1 VEKTSAKQSP
11 EQQFEQHLPFWPH
24 LTADQRALLVSGT
37 SCRSFRAGENVHGR
51 TGDCTGILLV
61 LSGELRSY
69 FLSEDGREV
78 TLYRLLPGSL
88 CILSASC
95 VLETIT
101 FDVSIDAEV
110 DTELLVVRADVF
122 NRLTKENIYM
132 DRDVHKEAVARFSDV
147 MWTMQQVLFMKLDR
161 RLAIFLTEEVLDRD
175 TDTLRMTHDQIA
187 RHVGSARE
195 VITRMLKY
203 FAAEGLVEL
212 GRGTVTVTD
221 PEGIRALA
229 GVDDGPG
236 GVCPV

>member
-1 VEKTSAKQSP
+1 MNIEHEFEK
-11 EQQFEQHLPFWPH
+11 HLPFWPH

-37 SCRSFRAGENVHGR
+37 SRRSFRAGENVHGR
-51 TGDCTGILLV
+51 PGDCTGILLV

-122 NRLTKENIYM
+122 NRLTKEIIYM

-212 GRGTVTVTD
+212 GRGTVPVTD

-236 GVCPV
+236 GACPV

>member
-1 VEKTSAKQSP
+1 MNIEH
-11 EQQFEQHLPFWPH
+11 EFEAHLPFWPH

-37 SCRSFRAGENVHGR
+37 SRRSFRAGENVHGR

-161 RLAIFLTEEVLDRD
+161 RLAIFLAEEVLDRGS
-175 TDTLRMTHDQIA
+175 DTLRMTHDQIA

-221 PEGIRALA
+221 PDGIRALA

-236 GVCPV
+236 GACPV

>member
-1 VEKTSAKQSP
+1 MNIEH
-11 EQQFEQHLPFWPH
+11 EFESHLPFWPH

-37 SCRSFRAGENVHGR
+37 FRRSFRAGENVHGR

-161 RLAIFLTEEVLDRD
+161 RLAIFLAEEVLDRGM
-175 TDTLRMTHDQIA
+175 DTLRMTHDQIA

-236 GVCPV
+236 GVCSV

>member
-1 VEKTSAKQSP
+1 MNIEHEFEK
-11 EQQFEQHLPFWPH
+11 HLPFWPH

-37 SCRSFRAGENVHGR
+37 SRRSFRAGENVHGR

-236 GVCPV
+236 GACPV

>member
-1 VEKTSAKQSP
+1 MNIEHEFEK
-11 EQQFEQHLPFWPH
+11 HLPFWPH

-37 SCRSFRAGENVHGR
+37 SRRSFRAGENVHGR

-110 DTELLVVRADVF
+110 DTDLLVVRADVF

-221 PEGIRALA
+221 PDGIRALA

-236 GVCPV
+236 GACPV

>member
-1 VEKTSAKQSP
+1 MNIEH
-11 EQQFEQHLPFWPH
+11 EFEAHLPFWPH

-37 SCRSFRAGENVHGR
+37 SRRSFRAGENVHGR

-161 RLAIFLTEEVLDRD
+161 RLAIFLAEGVLDRG

-221 PEGIRALA
+221 PDGIRALA

-236 GVCPV
+236 GACPV

>member
-1 VEKTSAKQSP
+1 MNIEHEFEK
-11 EQQFEQHLPFWPH
+11 HLPFWPH

-37 SCRSFRAGENVHGR
+37 SRRSFRAGENVHGR

-187 RHVGSARE
+187 RHVGSAWE

-221 PEGIRALA
+221 PDGIRALA

-236 GVCPV
+236 GACPV

>member
-1 VEKTSAKQSP
+1 MNIEH
-11 EQQFEQHLPFWPH
+11 EFEAHLPFWSH

-37 SCRSFRAGENVHGR
+37 SRRSFRAGENVHGR

-110 DTELLVVRADVF
+110 DTDLLVVRADVF

-147 MWTMQQVLFMKLDR
+147 MWTMQQVLFMKMDR
-161 RLAIFLTEEVLDRD
+161 RLAIFLTEEVLDRGA
-175 TDTLRMTHDQIA
+175 DTLRMTHDQIA

-236 GVCPV
+236 GACPV

>member
-1 VEKTSAKQSP
+1 MNIEHEFEK
-11 EQQFEQHLPFWPH
+11 HLPFWPH

-37 SCRSFRAGENVHGR
+37 SRRSFRAGENVHGR

-161 RLAIFLTEEVLDRD
+161 RLAIFLTEEVLDRG

>member
-1 VEKTSAKQSP
+1 MNIEH
-11 EQQFEQHLPFWPH
+11 EFETHLPFWPH

-37 SCRSFRAGENVHGR
+37 SRRSFRAGENVHGR

-161 RLAIFLTEEVLDRD
+161 RLAIFLAEEVLDRG

-212 GRGTVTVTD
+212 DRGTVTVTD
-221 PEGIRALA
+221 PDGIRALA

-236 GVCPV
+236 GACPV

>member
-1 VEKTSAKQSP
+1 MNIEH
-11 EQQFEQHLPFWPH
+11 EFEAHLPFWPH

-37 SCRSFRAGENVHGR
+37 SRRSFRAGENVHGR

-161 RLAIFLTEEVLDRD
+161 RLAIFLAEEVLDRG

-212 GRGTVTVTD
+212 GRGTVTDRKSV
-221 PEGIRALA
+221 
-229 GVDDGPG
+229 V
-236 GVCPV
+236 

>member
-1 VEKTSAKQSP
+1 MNIEH
-11 EQQFEQHLPFWPH
+11 EFEAHLPFWSH

-37 SCRSFRAGENVHGR
+37 SRRSFRAGENVHGR

-236 GVCPV
+236 GACPV

>member
-1 VEKTSAKQSP
+1 MNI
-11 EQQFEQHLPFWPH
+11 EQEFETHLPFWPH

-37 SCRSFRAGENVHGR
+37 SRRSFRAGENVHGR

-147 MWTMQQVLFMKLDR
+147 MWTMQQILFMKLDR
-161 RLAIFLTEEVLDRD
+161 RLAIFLAEEVLDRG

-221 PEGIRALA
+221 PDGIRALA

-236 GVCPV
+236 GACPV

>member
-1 VEKTSAKQSP
+1 MNIDQE
-11 EQQFEQHLPFWPH
+11 FETHLPFWPH

-37 SCRSFRAGENVHGR
+37 SRRSFRAGENVHGR

-221 PEGIRALA
+221 PDGIRALA

-236 GVCPV
+236 GACPV

>member
-1 VEKTSAKQSP
+1 MNIEH
-11 EQQFEQHLPFWPH
+11 EFEAHLPFWSH

-37 SCRSFRAGENVHGR
+37 SRRSFRAGENVHGR

-110 DTELLVVRADVF
+110 DTELLVARADVF

-175 TDTLRMTHDQIA
+175 TDTLCMTHDQIA

-236 GVCPV
+236 DACPV

>member
-1 VEKTSAKQSP
+1 MNIEH
-11 EQQFEQHLPFWPH
+11 EFEAHLPFWSH

-37 SCRSFRAGENVHGR
+37 SRRSFRAGENVHGR

-110 DTELLVVRADVF
+110 DTDLLVVRADVF

-161 RLAIFLTEEVLDRD
+161 RLAIFLTEEVLDRG

-236 GVCPV
+236 DACPV

>member
-1 VEKTSAKQSP
+1 MRTS
-11 EQQFEQHLPFWPH
+11 
-24 LTADQRALLVSGT
+24 T
-37 SCRSFRAGENVHGR
+37 
-51 TGDCTGILLV
+51 
-61 LSGELRSY
+61 
-69 FLSEDGREV
+69 
-78 TLYRLLPGSL
+78 L

-110 DTELLVVRADVF
+110 DTDLLVVRADVF

-236 GVCPV
+236 GACPV

>member
-1 VEKTSAKQSP
+1 MNIEH
-11 EQQFEQHLPFWPH
+11 EFEAHLPFWSH

-37 SCRSFRAGENVHGR
+37 SRRSFRTGENVHGR

-110 DTELLVVRADVF
+110 DTDLLVVRADVF

-161 RLAIFLTEEVLDRD
+161 RLAIFLTEEVLDRGA
-175 TDTLRMTHDQIA
+175 DTLRMTHDQIA

-236 GVCPV
+236 GACPV

>member
-1 VEKTSAKQSP
+1 MNIEH
-11 EQQFEQHLPFWPH
+11 EFEAHLPFWSH

-37 SCRSFRAGENVHGR
+37 SRRSFRAGENVHGR

-110 DTELLVVRADVF
+110 DTDLLVVRADVF

-161 RLAIFLTEEVLDRD
+161 RLAIFLTEEVLDRGA
-175 TDTLRMTHDQIA
+175 DTLRMTHDQIA

-236 GVCPV
+236 GACPV

>member
-1 VEKTSAKQSP
+1 MNIEH
-11 EQQFEQHLPFWPH
+11 EFEAHLPFWPH

-37 SCRSFRAGENVHGR
+37 SRRSFRAGENVHGR

-161 RLAIFLTEEVLDRD
+161 RLAIFLAEEVLDRG

-221 PEGIRALA
+221 PDGIRALA

-236 GVCPV
+236 GACPV

>member
-1 VEKTSAKQSP
+1 MNIEH
-11 EQQFEQHLPFWPH
+11 EFELHLPFWPH

-37 SCRSFRAGENVHGR
+37 SRRSFRAGENVHGR

-236 GVCPV
+236 GACPV

>member
-1 VEKTSAKQSP
+1 MNIEH
-11 EQQFEQHLPFWPH
+11 EFEAHLPFWPH

-37 SCRSFRAGENVHGR
+37 SRRSFRAGENVHGR

-122 NRLTKENIYM
+122 NRLTKENICM

-161 RLAIFLTEEVLDRD
+161 RLAIFLAEEVLDRG

-221 PEGIRALA
+221 PDGIRALA

-236 GVCPV
+236 GACPV

>member
-1 VEKTSAKQSP
+1 MNIEHEFEK
-11 EQQFEQHLPFWPH
+11 HLPFWPH

-37 SCRSFRAGENVHGR
+37 SRRSFRAGENVHGR

-161 RLAIFLTEEVLDRD
+161 RLAIFLTEEVLDRG

-236 GVCPV
+236 GACPV

>member
-1 VEKTSAKQSP
+1 MNIEH
-11 EQQFEQHLPFWPH
+11 EFEAHLPFWSH

-37 SCRSFRAGENVHGR
+37 SRRSFRAGENVHGR

-110 DTELLVVRADVF
+110 DTDLLVVRADVF

-161 RLAIFLTEEVLDRD
+161 RLAIFLTEEVLDRG

-236 GVCPV
+236 GACPV

>member
-1 VEKTSAKQSP
+1 MNIEH
-11 EQQFEQHLPFWPH
+11 EFEAHLPFWPH

-37 SCRSFRAGENVHGR
+37 SRRSFRAGENVHGR

-147 MWTMQQVLFMKLDR
+147 MWTMQQILFMKLDR
-161 RLAIFLTEEVLDRD
+161 RLAIFLAEEVLDRG

-221 PEGIRALA
+221 PDGIRALA

-236 GVCPV
+236 GACPV

>member
-1 VEKTSAKQSP
+1 MNIEH
-11 EQQFEQHLPFWPH
+11 EFEAHLPFWPH

-37 SCRSFRAGENVHGR
+37 SRRSFRAGENVHGR

-110 DTELLVVRADVF
+110 DTDLLVVRADVF

-161 RLAIFLTEEVLDRD
+161 RLAIFLTEEVLDRG

-236 GVCPV
+236 DACPV

>member
-1 VEKTSAKQSP
+1 MNIEH
-11 EQQFEQHLPFWPH
+11 EFEAHLPFWPH

-37 SCRSFRAGENVHGR
+37 SRRSFRAGENVHGR

-110 DTELLVVRADVF
+110 DTDLLVVRADVF

-161 RLAIFLTEEVLDRD
+161 RLAIFLTEEVLDRGA
-175 TDTLRMTHDQIA
+175 DTLRMTHDQIA

-221 PEGIRALA
+221 PDGIRALA

-236 GVCPV
+236 GACPV

>member
-1 VEKTSAKQSP
+1 MNIEH
-11 EQQFEQHLPFWPH
+11 EFEAHLPFWPH

-37 SCRSFRAGENVHGR
+37 SRRSFRAGENVHGR

-236 GVCPV
+236 GACPV

>member
-1 VEKTSAKQSP
+1 M
-11 EQQFEQHLPFWPH
+11 
-24 LTADQRALLVSGT
+24 SGT
-37 SCRSFRAGENVHGR
+37 SRRSFRAGENVHGR

-161 RLAIFLTEEVLDRD
+161 RLAIFLAEEVLDRG

-221 PEGIRALA
+221 PDGIRALA

-236 GVCPV
+236 GACPV

>member
-1 VEKTSAKQSP
+1 MNIEH
-11 EQQFEQHLPFWPH
+11 EFEAHLPFWPH

-37 SCRSFRAGENVHGR
+37 SRRSFRAGENVHGR

-147 MWTMQQVLFMKLDR
+147 MWTMQQILFMKLDR
-161 RLAIFLTEEVLDRD
+161 RLAIFLAEEVLDRG

-236 GVCPV
+236 GACPV

>member
-1 VEKTSAKQSP
+1 MNIEH
-11 EQQFEQHLPFWPH
+11 EFEAHLPFWSH

-37 SCRSFRAGENVHGR
+37 SRRSFRAGENVHGR

-161 RLAIFLTEEVLDRD
+161 RLAIFLTEEVLDRGA
-175 TDTLRMTHDQIA
+175 DTLRMTHDQIA

-236 GVCPV
+236 GACPV

>member
-1 VEKTSAKQSP
+1 MNIEHEFEK
-11 EQQFEQHLPFWPH
+11 HLPFWPH

-37 SCRSFRAGENVHGR
+37 SRRSFRAGENVHGR

-221 PEGIRALA
+221 PDGIRALA

-236 GVCPV
+236 GACPV

>member
-1 VEKTSAKQSP
+1 MNIEH
-11 EQQFEQHLPFWPH
+11 EFETHLPFWPH
-24 LTADQRALLVSGT
+24 LTVDQRALLVSGT
-37 SCRSFRAGENVHGR
+37 SRRSFRAGENVHGR

-161 RLAIFLTEEVLDRD
+161 RLAIFLAEEVLDRG

>member
-1 VEKTSAKQSP
+1 MNIEHEFEK
-11 EQQFEQHLPFWPH
+11 HLPFWPH

-37 SCRSFRAGENVHGR
+37 SRRSFRAGENVHGR

-110 DTELLVVRADVF
+110 DTDLLVVRADVF

-236 GVCPV
+236 GACPV

>member
-1 VEKTSAKQSP
+1 MNIEH
-11 EQQFEQHLPFWPH
+11 EFEAHLPFWSH

-37 SCRSFRAGENVHGR
+37 SRRSFRAGENVHGR

-110 DTELLVVRADVF
+110 DTDLLVVRADVF

-161 RLAIFLTEEVLDRD
+161 RLAIFLTEEVLDRGA
-175 TDTLRMTHDQIA
+175 DTLRMTHDQIA

-212 GRGTVTVTD
+212 DRGTVTVTD
-221 PEGIRALA
+221 PDGIRALA

-236 GVCPV
+236 GACPV

>member
-1 VEKTSAKQSP
+1 MNIEHEFEK
-11 EQQFEQHLPFWPH
+11 HLPFWPH

-37 SCRSFRAGENVHGR
+37 SRRSFRAGENVHGR

-110 DTELLVVRADVF
+110 DTDLLVVRADVF

-161 RLAIFLTEEVLDRD
+161 RLAIFLTEEVLDRG

-221 PEGIRALA
+221 PDGIRALA

-236 GVCPV
+236 GACPV